1 MHVKIGKKFKLSPV
15 QVLALGFALVI
26 LIGAILLSLPISSN
40 SGQATDFID
49 SLFTST
55 SAVCV
60 TGLVTLDTATHWN
73 YFGRTVIIVLIQIG
87 GLGFMS
93 FTTLFA
99 MMVGKKI
106 TLKER
111 LLLQEALNTFGIQGM
126 VKLMK
131 YIFGFTFAVEGLGAL
146 LLSTQFIPQFGLWKG
161 LYYSVWTAI
170 SAFCNAGFDLM
181 GNVSGQ
187 FSSLTSYANN
197 PVIIYTISALIIIGG
212 LGFAIWSEFY
222 NYKERKKISLHTKV
236 VVIITAILLFGGAIL
251 MFVFEYSNPNTL
263 GPMSIG
269 EKINNAFFASVT
281 TRTAGFNTIST
292 DGMTMAGKFLTIL
305 LMFVGGSPGS
315 TAGGL
320 KTATLGILVV
330 TLISIIRGREDVE
343 IFKKRISKETV
354 YKAFAIF
361 FLSLTL
367 VITVILLLA
376 ATQSP
381 KTPFMWIVYEAVSAY
396 ATVGLDL
403 GLSPHLNIAGKLI
416 IAFTMYLGRVSPM
429 TVLLALTSRMQ
440 KNKKVSIKYPE
451 DKILIG

>member
-1 MHVKIGKKFKLSPV
+1 MHVKIAGRIKLRPV
-15 QVLALGFALVI
+15 QILALGFVAVI
-26 LIGAILLSLPISSN
+26 LTGAILLTLPISSN
-40 SGQATDFID
+40 SGQFTSFID
-49 SLFTST
+49 SLFTAT

-60 TGLVTLDTATHWN
+60 TGLVTVDTATHWN

-99 MMVGKKI
+99 VLVGKKI

-111 LLLQEALNTFGIQGM
+111 LLLQESLNAFGIQGL

-131 YIFGFTFAVEGLGAL
+131 YIFTFTFAVEGLGAL

-161 LYYSVWTAI
+161 LYYSIWTSI

-181 GNVSGQ
+181 GSVSGK
-187 FSSLTSYANN
+187 FSSLTSYYNN

-212 LGFAIWSEFY
+212 LGFVIWSEFY
-222 NYKERKKISLHTKV
+222 NYKERKKLSLHSKV
-236 VVIITAILLFGGAIL
+236 VLIITGVLLFGGAIL
-251 MFVFEYSNPNTL
+251 MFIFEYGNPNTL
-263 GPMSIG
+263 GTMTMG
-269 EKINNAFFASVT
+269 QKINNAFFASVT

-361 FLSLTL
+361 FLSLSL

-376 ATQSP
+376 ATQP
-381 KTPFMWIVYEAVSAY
+381 NAPFMWVVYESVSAY
-396 ATVGLDL
+396 GTVGLGL
-403 GLSPHLNIAGKLI
+403 GLAQQLNFIGKLI
-416 IAFTMYLGRVSPM
+416 IIMTMYLGRVGPM

-440 KNKKVSIKYPE
+440 KNKKVNIKYPE

>member
-1 MHVKIGKKFKLSPV
+1 MQVKIAGKIKLSAV
-15 QVLALGFALVI
+15 QILALGFAAVI
-26 LIGAILLSLPISSN
+26 LIGAILLSMPFSTN
-40 SGQATDFID
+40 SGQGTDFLD
-49 SLFTST
+49 ALFTST

-73 YFGRTVIIVLIQIG
+73 YVGKTIIIILIQIG

-93 FTTLFA
+93 FTTLVA
-99 MMVGKKI
+99 ILLRKRI

-111 LLLQEALNTFGIQGM
+111 LLLQESLNAFGIQGLI
-126 VKLMK
+126 KLMR
-131 YIFGFTFAVEGLGAL
+131 YIFGFTFLVEGLGAL
-146 LLSTQFIPQFGLWKG
+146 LLSTQFIPQFGFLKG
-161 LYYSVWTAI
+161 VYYSIWTAI

-181 GNVSGQ
+181 GTVSGK
-187 FSSLTSYANN
+187 FSSITSYANN
-197 PVIIYTISALIIIGG
+197 PVVLYTVSALIIIGG
-212 LGFAIWSEFY
+212 LGFAIWSELY
-222 NYKERKKISLHTKV
+222 NYKERKKISLHAKV
-236 VVIITAILLFGGAIL
+236 VVVITAILLFGGAIL
-251 MFVFEYSNPNTL
+251 MFIFEYNNPQTL
-263 GPMSIG
+263 GPMPIT

-281 TRTAGFNTIST
+281 TRTAGFNSITT
-292 DGMTMAGKFLTIL
+292 DGMTLAGKFLTVL

-361 FLSLTL
+361 FLSLCL
-367 VITVILLLA
+367 VITVILLLC
-376 ATQSP
+376 ATQPGQS
-381 KTPFMWIVYEAVSAY
+381 FMGIVYESVSAY
-396 ATVGLDL
+396 ATVGLSL
-403 GLSPHLNIAGKLI
+403 GLTQQLNAIGKIIILI
-416 IAFTMYLGRVSPM
+416 TMYLGRVGPM

-440 KNKKVSIKYPE
+440 KNKKVGIKYPE

>member
-1 MHVKIGKKFKLSPV
+1 MHVKIVGKFKLSAV
-15 QVLALGFALVI
+15 QILALGFMLLILVGGI
-26 LIGAILLSLPISSN
+26 ILSLPISSN
-40 SGQATDFID
+40 SGQGTDFID
-49 SLFTST
+49 SVFTAT

-60 TGLVTLDTATHWN
+60 TGLVTLDTATHWS
-73 YFGRTVIIVLIQIG
+73 YFGKTVIIILIQIG

-99 MMVGKKI
+99 IFVGRKI

-111 LLLQEALNTFGIQGM
+111 LLLQEALNTFSIQGM
-126 VKLMK
+126 VKLLK
-131 YIFGFTFAVEGLGAL
+131 YIVSFTFLVEGLGAL
-146 LLSTQFIPQFGLWKG
+146 LLATQFIPQFGFLKG
-161 LYYSVWTAI
+161 IYYSVWTAI

-181 GNVSGQ
+181 GTISGK
-187 FSSLTSYANN
+187 FSSLTAYQNN
-197 PVIIYTISALIIIGG
+197 PVVIYTISALIIIGG

-222 NYKERKKISLHTKV
+222 NYKEKKKLSLHTKV
-236 VVIITAILLFGGAIL
+236 VLLVTGVLLFGGAIL
-251 MFVFEYSNPNTL
+251 MFIFEYNNPNTL
-263 GPMSIG
+263 GPMGLG

-292 DGMTMAGKFLTIL
+292 TYMTQAGNFLTIL

-330 TLISIIRGREDVE
+330 TLISIIKGREDVE
-343 IFKKRISKETV
+343 VFKKRISKETV

-361 FLSLTL
+361 FLSLML
-367 VITVILLLA
+367 VITVIILLC
-376 ATQSP
+376 ATQ
-381 KTPFMWIVYEAVSAY
+381 KGQPFMWIVYEAVSAY

-403 GLSPHLNIAGKLI
+403 GITPQLNTIGKI
-416 IAFTMYLGRVSPM
+416 IIMITMYLGRVGPM

-440 KNKKVSIKYPE
+440 KNKRIGIKYPE

>member
-1 MHVKIGKKFKLSPV
+1 MHIKIAGKYKLSAV
-15 QVLALGFALVI
+15 QILALGFAAVI
-26 LIGAILLSLPISSN
+26 LLGAILLSLPISTN
-40 SGQATDFID
+40 SGNSTSFID

-73 YFGRTVIIVLIQIG
+73 YFGRTVIIILIQIG

-93 FTTLFA
+93 FTTLLA
-99 MMVGKKI
+99 VIIGKKI

-131 YIFGFTFAVEGLGAL
+131 YIFSFTFAVEGLGAL
-146 LLSTQFIPQFGLWKG
+146 LLSTQFIPQFGFWKG
-161 LYYSVWTAI
+161 LYYSIWTSI

-181 GNVSGQ
+181 GSVSGK
-187 FSSLTSYANN
+187 FSSITSYQNN

-212 LGFAIWSEFY
+212 LGFAISSEFY
-222 NYKERKKISLHTKV
+222 NYRERKKLSLHTKV
-236 VVIITAILLFGGAIL
+236 VLIITGILLFGGAIL
-251 MFVFEYSNPNTL
+251 MFIFEYSNPYTL
-263 GPMSIG
+263 GPMGLG

-292 DGMTMAGKFLTIL
+292 DGMTMAGKFLTVL
-305 LMFVGGSPGS
+305 LMFIGGSPGS

-320 KTATLGILVV
+320 KTATFGILVV
-330 TLISIIRGREDVE
+330 TLISIIKGRDDVE
-343 IFKKRISKETV
+343 IFKRRISKETV

-361 FLSLTL
+361 FLSLSL

-376 ATQSP
+376 ATQP
-381 KTPFMWIVYEAVSAY
+381 GANFMWIVYESVSAY
-396 ATVGLDL
+396 ATVGLSL
-403 GLSPHLNIAGKLI
+403 GLTQKLNFIGKI
-416 IAFTMYLGRVSPM
+416 IILVTMYLGRVGPM
-429 TVLLALTSRMQ
+429 TVLLALTSKM
-440 KNKKVSIKYPE
+440 KKKKVNIKYPE